1 MWKMVTTSDIRSPG
15 QDVDSVTRPNPR
27 MNAEQ
32 ILVWM
37 ICWPWSLVWT
47 LLVHNPLRHVV
58 QFAFVE
64 VLTTL
69 EEISCG
75 EFQEIERDLTM
86 SDPPPV
92 PHATADRPA
101 NKSQHPQAHTQAAVT
116 RSGSVTRLDV
126 PAPNAVPAYVPPP
139 LAVASSE
146 PDLWLSHADG
156 QPRSTHGDTAWLQ
169 DAWHDT
175 P

>member
-1 MWKMVTTSDIRSPG
+1 
-15 QDVDSVTRPNPR
+15 

-37 ICWPWSLVWT
+37 ICWPLSLVWT

-69 EEISCG
+69 EAISCG
-75 EFQEIERDLTM
+75 EFQKIERDLTI
-86 SDPPPV
+86 SEPPPNAIKDRV
-92 PHATADRPA
+92 PHATTDRLA
-101 NKSQHPQAHTQAAVT
+101 NKSQHPQAQTQAAGT
-116 RSGSVTRLDV
+116 RSGPVTRPDA
-126 PAPNAVPAYVPPP
+126 PASNAGPAYVPPP
-139 LAVASSE
+139 LVTVSSE
-146 PDLWLSHADG
+146 PDLWLAQADS
-156 QPRSTHGDTAWLQ
+156 QPKLTHGGDTAWLQ